1 MDGRGRRKIKMNDLL
16 VSLLKRS
23 PALLVLLGLNVFFF
37 YLAVANGGA
46 GFVGTI
52 AFMLLGFAAM
62 ISAAIVVAY
71 PIATFLA
78 EPFARLYMP
87 KGEVVPPPLY
97 YLVEK
102 YELEGR
108 IGEAL
113 TEYQKILHYH
123 PQEYPAHEGRMK
135 LAIHGL
141 RDVELARKYY
151 RESQARLK
159 NLQARADLE
168 AAWREMFPK
177 GEI

>member
-1 MDGRGRRKIKMNDLL
+1 MKDLAM
-16 VSLLKRS
+16 SLLKRS
-23 PALLVLLGLNVFFF
+23 PALLVLLGVNVFCF
-37 YLAVANGGA
+37 YQAVANGGA
-46 GFVGTI
+46 GMAGTT

-71 PIATFLA
+71 PIAAFLA

-102 YELEGR
+102 YELESR
-108 IGEAL
+108 IGEAHA
-113 TEYQKILHYH
+113 EYLKILQYH

-135 LAIHGL
+135 LAVHGL

-151 RESQARLK
+151 RESRACLKISQART
-159 NLQARADLE
+159 DLE
-168 AAWREMFPK
+168 AAWREMFPS
-177 GEI
+177 GEV